1 MEYVIVTNEW
11 MSAHGLLPLPT
22 MRKTK
27 DGSKIILHKDFFNTM
42 QEMVGEDVPTYTH
55 NSAELDELLQ
65 SDEWAG
71 NPDETTNTED
81 YIQVAA
87 VRNLLKTTKAGIQ
100 TMALTDDEALQVKDM
115 YPEWSEFVNKKLT
128 QGMKVQYG
136 GKLYKVRQDIATV
149 LEHQPPSMDTASLY
163 EEINET
169 HAGTA
174 EDPIP
179 YNNNMTLEEG
189 KYYSQD
195 GVTYHCTRGTEIAVY
210 ADLKDLVGI
219 YVEQTN

>member
-42 QEMVGEDVPTYTH
+42 EEMVGEDVPTYAH

-65 SDEWAG
+65 SEEWTG
-71 NPDETTNTED
+71 NPDEVTNTKD

-115 YPEWSEFVNKKLT
+115 YPEWSEFINKKLT
-128 QGMKVQYG
+128 QGMKVQYD

-149 LEHQPPSMDTASLY
+149 LEDQPPSIHTAALY

-195 GVTYHCTRGTEIAVY
+195 SVTYHCTRGTGIAVY
-210 ADLKDLVGI
+210 QDLKDLVGI
-219 YVEQTN
+219 YVEQVS

>member
-42 QEMVGEDVPTYTH
+42 EEMVGEDVPTYTH

-65 SDEWAG
+65 SEEWAG
-71 NPDETTNTED
+71 NPDGTTNTAD
-81 YIQVAA
+81 YVQVAA
-87 VRNLLKTTKAGIQ
+87 VRNLMKTTKAGIQ
-100 TMALTDDEALQVKDM
+100 TMALTDDEALQVKGM

-149 LEHQPPSMDTASLY
+149 LENQPPSIDTAALY

-195 GVTYHCTRGTEIAVY
+195 GVTYYCTRGTEIAVY